1 MAQEGTLLTTMHQ
14 SWAAVRS
21 GMSLERTLTTR
32 SRTMRIYE
40 GRDSCHPLYACVT
53 RRRRLA
59 TYDIMEWHLKETK
72 PSPATKHLVRKFL
85 RGKGVQTKRYNVNRL
100 VQHYKTDTPSSK
112 SLSTSSEYARAL
124 VTSILTDP
132 RLEDKDY
139 LFFDDDPFKPP
150 PISFMSLT
158 SIPAWLAKTIT
169 DPSKQMLIML
179 PCYID
184 GATTGQYWICPLYN
198 SS

>member
-1 MAQEGTLLTTMHQ
+1 
-14 SWAAVRS
+14 
-21 GMSLERTLTTR
+21 
-32 SRTMRIYE
+32 
-40 GRDSCHPLYACVT
+40 
-53 RRRRLA
+53 
-59 TYDIMEWHLKETK
+59 MEWHLKETK
-72 PSPATKHLVRKFL
+72 AIARHETL
-85 RGKGVQTKRYNVNRL
+85 GKKVSYAEEVFKLLKRYNVNPDLYNITKRRTL
-100 VQHYKTDTPSSK
+100 LPPNP
-112 SLSTSSEYARAL
+112 LSTSSAYARAL

-150 PISFMSLT
+150 PISFYVADINTGLT
-158 SIPAWLAKTIT
+158 CETIT

-184 GATTGQYWICPLYN
+184 GATTGQYSICPLYN